1 MPNLVKYNYEWFP
14 LEHHKI
20 EMKKK
25 EKKKKKDTS
34 SKGDLLSTIVF
45 FIQNKVN
52 KRVQSSMVDYYLLTK
67 IISICD

>member
-1 MPNLVKYNYEWFP
+1 MNDCHLNITKLKW
-14 LEHHKI
+14 
-20 EMKKK
+20 KKK
-25 EKKKKKDTS
+25 EKKKKDTS